1 MDQKLIPPNFKNVES
16 LNENIEKK
24 NDENL
29 QSSININQKEKTESK
44 KSENYQLK
52 NTVDSQNKKV
62 EFDKVT
68 EKLHNLVLILIT
80 RYLEINVFN
89 NVNAIIN
96 KYYASCSSLSQ
107 IKENNHAE
115 KLY

>member
-1 MDQKLIPPNFKNVES
+1 M
-16 LNENIEKK
+16 NENIEKQ

-44 KSENYQLK
+44 KSFENYQLK
-52 NTVDSQNKKV
+52 NTVDSQNKKLSSIRLL
-62 EFDKVT
+62 KNS
-68 EKLHNLVLILIT
+68 HNLVLILIT
-80 RYLEINVFN
+80 RYLEINAFN

-107 IKENNHAE
+107 IRENNHAE